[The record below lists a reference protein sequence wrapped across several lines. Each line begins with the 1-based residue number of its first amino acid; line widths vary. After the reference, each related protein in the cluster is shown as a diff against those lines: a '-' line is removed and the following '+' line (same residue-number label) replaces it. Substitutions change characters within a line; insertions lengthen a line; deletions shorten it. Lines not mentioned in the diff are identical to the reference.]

1 VIIKLLRMAKC
12 PRTRVTINIYAMHL
26 LNFRFIRDIVLSLEA
41 FRLIRDIALNLEAL
55 SRRFTPGRKTLMAES
70 EFLLL
75 FNRSF
80 LWVTRNAVD
89 YTTKVETFAQK
100 SQQLLFSLP
109 TSFENVPAN
118 VLFEHFDKEYCGDC
132 SILIAAQ
139 TARINSWIPGCRI
152 RADEETDHVQVES
165 HPTLD
170 V

>member
-1 VIIKLLRMAKC
+1 
-12 PRTRVTINIYAMHL
+12 VTINIYAMHL

-118 VLFEHFDKEYCGDC
+118 VLFGRSGRGPGPSGTRAQPAASSEWRKGGD
-132 SILIAAQ
+132 AY
-139 TARINSWIPGCRI
+139 G
-152 RADEETDHVQVES
+152 TDAI
-165 HPTLD
+165 
-170 V
+170 